1 MRRWILCCLL
11 SILLSP
17 TLYASREVVV
27 GISEK
32 TFKALEEAQLF
43 IEAEDYLAA
52 QDVLAK
58 LRERKLSSYEE
69 AHTLNLISYIWY
81 EQGDLTQAND
91 SYLEALALE
100 ELPDSMMVTLL
111 LSVAQ
116 INLAD
121 ERYAD
126 AERHLRRLMTFTDET
141 KASNQ
146 VLLAAALMGQKRYE
160 HALSPLQNAINSS
173 LETENKPQENWLSM
187 LASVHYERNDYVAM
201 RDTMSMLV
209 ELYPREQHLMNLAAL
224 HGQLGEQGRQL
235 ALIESLLDDGRLHRP
250 SNLNLI
256 ANLYLGEELPYKAAN
271 LLERE
276 MAAGRLERNLNNLEL
291 LSQAWLLSLEYE
303 RAIEPLTEA
312 AKLSESGELYLR
324 LARLH
329 MDAYRFE
336 AAELAASEAL
346 KQGSLRQEGHA
357 WLLRGMAAVQMK
369 NFTEARKRFEK
380 ASSFEETTK
389 YANQWLRYVENEMLL
404 QTSNNSALSAPSAP
418 LE

>member
-1 MRRWILCCLL
+1 MKRWILCFFL
-11 SILLSP
+11 SALLSP
-17 TLYASREVVV
+17 ALFASREIVV

-32 TFKALEEAQLF
+32 TFKALEEAQVF
-43 IEAEDYLAA
+43 IDAEDYLAA
-52 QDVLAK
+52 QEVLAK

-69 AHTLNLISYIWY
+69 AHALNLISYIWY
-81 EQGDLTQAND
+81 EQGDLTRAND
-91 SYLEALALE
+91 SYLEALALD

-126 AERHLRRLMTFTDET
+126 AEQHLLNLMTFADET

-160 HALSPLQNAINSS
+160 DALSPLEAAINSS

-201 RDTMSMLV
+201 RETMSMMV
-209 ELYPREQHLMNLAAL
+209 ELYPREQHIMNLAAL

-235 ALIESLLDDGRLHRP
+235 ALIEALLDDGRLHRP

-256 ANLYLGEELPYKAAN
+256 ANLYLGEELPYKAAD

-276 MAAGRLERNLNNLEL
+276 MAAGRMERNLNNLEL

-303 RAIEPLTEA
+303 RAIEPLSEA

-336 AAELAASEAL
+336 AAEEAASEAL
-346 KQGSLRQEGHA
+346 QKGSLRQEGHA
-357 WLLRGMAAVQMK
+357 WLLRGMAAVQLK
-369 NFTEARKRFEK
+369 NYSGARKRFEK
-380 ASSFEETTK
+380 AASFEETDK
-389 YANQWLRYVENEMLL
+389 YANQWLRYVDNEVLL
-404 QTSNNSALSAPSAP
+404 KTSNNGALSAPSAP